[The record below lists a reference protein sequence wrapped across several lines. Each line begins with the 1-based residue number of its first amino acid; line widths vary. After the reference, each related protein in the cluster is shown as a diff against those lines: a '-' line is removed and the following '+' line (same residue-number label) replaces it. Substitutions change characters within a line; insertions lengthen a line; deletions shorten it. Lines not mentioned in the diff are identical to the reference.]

1 MVLVFD
7 AKGYENMAQNS
18 STSFH
23 IVTDKEKRMSS
34 VIQAPGLCTKSRVWQ
49 SLSIMLLVLF
59 LFGYIYHRA
68 IESAGTIREYPSYS
82 QHISSPESET
92 EDRVVEMFE
101 TSSPEDIETKKSG
114 IYDTAVTYHTL
125 KNSNLR
131 NAPGTDGTEILTTI
145 PAGTQVREVGGIS
158 NDGNWIEVSY
168 QNDIGWIYASLL
180 AKDQ

>member
-82 QHISSPESET
+82 QHI
-92 EDRVVEMFE
+92 
-101 TSSPEDIETKKSG
+101 
-114 IYDTAVTYHTL
+114 
-125 KNSNLR
+125 
-131 NAPGTDGTEILTTI
+131 
-145 PAGTQVREVGGIS
+145 
-158 NDGNWIEVSY
+158 
-168 QNDIGWIYASLL
+168 
-180 AKDQ
+180 